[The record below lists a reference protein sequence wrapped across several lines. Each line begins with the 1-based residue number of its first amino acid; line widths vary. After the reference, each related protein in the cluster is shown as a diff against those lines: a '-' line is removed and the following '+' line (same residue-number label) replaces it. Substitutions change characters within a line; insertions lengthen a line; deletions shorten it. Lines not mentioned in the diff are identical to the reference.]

1 MEQVEEFKQHY
12 KNEIARVRDK
22 EKAVSKEER
31 IAKRILAEL
40 MKPDTGKALE
50 ETREKEEN
58 RKVEKSR
65 QLVGLYFFTHWK
77 EEADAGKGK
86 SKQH

>member
-1 MEQVEEFKQHY
+1 M
-12 KNEIARVRDK
+12 RDK

-65 QLVGLYFFTHWK
+65 QPVL
-77 EEADAGKGK
+77 
-86 SKQH
+86 